1 MMDIPLLSD
10 KNNYNLLSKMIL
22 KSYFMLLGSFGM
34 AEILHF
40 SWLHG
45 GNKGLNEVFVL
56 SEDSE
61 DRSMRPS

>member
-22 KSYFMLLGSFGM
+22 KSYFTLLGSFGM

-45 GNKGLNEVFVL
+45 GNKGLKEVFVL
-56 SEDSE
+56 SEDST
-61 DRSMRPS
+61 